1 MRRRHFV
8 VAGHKPEPTS
18 QKEVPMKEATTTQ
31 RSSYLIAFL
40 VLFLIV
46 AIPSIVWSF
55 PSNPPLGKTGAPG
68 EGTCAQ
74 CHSGGAGGG
83 KIVVTSSAGS
93 HYQPGVEQHLKVTVT
108 DPSANAWGYEMTSV
122 LVSKPTT
129 GTGVFKAVDKLSDV
143 AKQGTKSYARQF
155 NDQQGKTKHVTFAID
170 WTPPKKNV
178 GKITLYLAGV
188 AGNSGNDSVYT
199 RHLTLSPK

>member
-1 MRRRHFV
+1 M
-8 VAGHKPEPTS
+8 
-18 QKEVPMKEATTTQ
+18 
-31 RSSYLIAFL
+31 AFL

-46 AIPSIVWSF
+46 AIPSMVWSF
-55 PSNPPLGKTGAPG
+55 SSNPPLAKTGAPG

-74 CHSGGAGGG
+74 CHGGGSGGGT
-83 KIVVTSSAGS
+83 IVVTSSAGTTY
-93 HYQPGVEQHLKVTVT
+93 HPGVKQHLKVTVT
-108 DPSANAWGYEMTSV
+108 DASANAWGYEMTSV
-122 LVSKPTT
+122 EASKPTT

-188 AGNSGNDSVYT
+188 AGNNGNDSVYASS
-199 RHLTLSPK
+199 LTLSPK